1 MKFTEYQYD
10 FNCTTD
16 ELLTKVHELN
26 KDPTVHGI
34 IVQLPLG
41 KQINESLLLSSIHPV
56 KDVDGVSPI
65 NLGRLTTMENE
76 LCSIL
81 QNRKDLNIYDQVS
94 LFCQVIME

>member
-16 ELLTKVHELN
+16 ELLFKVHELN

-56 KDVDGVSPI
+56 KDVDGLSPI

-94 LFCQVIME
+94 FFCQVIMD